1 MAGASPVLDRYR
13 EDLLSSYRVLV
24 EAKKGIAAAVRAVL
38 EAESSARS
46 DAERGSSNCHDARR
60 RTCGVRP
67 VLYKP

>member
-38 EAESSARS
+38 EAESSIAHG
-46 DAERGSSNCHDARR
+46 AELS
-60 RTCGVRP
+60 
-67 VLYKP
+67 